1 MNDAVTPEL
10 VLASQSQ
17 ARQDLLRNAGL
28 VFEAVPAKV
37 DESEMKL
44 SLQAAGASAKETAVA
59 LAELKALKISRD
71 FPGHLIVGA
80 DQMLECNGVWF
91 DKPADMSHARAHLSA
106 LRGKTHML
114 QNAVCVARSGTIIW
128 HYTNSASL
136 EMRAFSDEFLDEY
149 LQKAGE
155 NILSSVG
162 AYQLEGIGS
171 QLFNRVEGDFF
182 SILGLPLLPLI
193 DFLRGHGI
201 VKS

>member
-1 MNDAVTPEL
+1 MSDAVTPEL